1 MMNLTITECNA
12 LKHLISTRSSRQMY
26 IRPGTVCA
34 ELSHHYFVNS
44 RRIIREFLTNTDL
57 KIVEYGQSSGGARKH
72 KLFRAEDGVVYQVYE
87 EVGRGESRIYFL
99 TQHILQYLF
108 EDYEIVE
115 LDIPA
120 EIQVC

>member
-1 MMNLTITECNA
+1 MNLTITECNA
-12 LKHLISTRSSRQMY
+12 LETLISTLSPRQMY

-44 RRIIREFLTNTDL
+44 RRIIREFLSNTDL
-57 KIVEYGQSSGGARKH
+57 KVVEYGQSSGGARIH

-87 EVGRGESRIYFL
+87 DVGRGETRIYYL
-99 TQHILQYLF
+99 AQHMLQYLF
-108 EDYEIVE
+108 EEEDITA
-115 LDIPA
+115 LNIPA

>member
-1 MMNLTITECNA
+1 MNLTITECNA
-12 LKHLISTRSSRQMY
+12 LETLISTLSPRQKY

-44 RRIIREFLTNTDL
+44 RRIIREFLSNTDL
-57 KIVEYGQSSGGARKH
+57 KIVEYGQSSGGARIH

-87 EVGRGESRIYFL
+87 EVGRETRIYFL

-108 EDYEIVE
+108 EDYEIVA